1 MQPSTCVCRFACSLT
16 ACLPDLYPLHLPL
29 SFPGLQGCLIGSRL
43 FIFGG
48 EDAMR
53 RPLGELLVLDL
64 ATWQWSRPETSGAW
78 PGAW

>member
-1 MQPSTCVCRFACSLT
+1 
-16 ACLPDLYPLHLPL
+16 
-29 SFPGLQGCLIGSRL
+29 LQGCLVGSRL

-64 ATWQWSRPETSGAW
+64 ATWQWSRPETSGGWVGRGLAAPASCRVCMW
-78 PGAW
+78 AADVFAALRCIR